1 MSSRYRS
8 TVTQDMIYGR
18 APQRQGNRMRV
29 FVIASVMIA
38 LLPATAYSQEQQSE
52 KPTSLRSKAQK
63 NEDAAIEKAYQEM
76 INRTKRQP
84 KSAPAKSDP
93 WHSIR
98 PADDSAKR

>member
-1 MSSRYRS
+1 
-8 TVTQDMIYGR
+8 
-18 APQRQGNRMRV
+18 MRV
-29 FVIASVMIA
+29 LVIASVIVA
-38 LLPATAYSQEQQSE
+38 LLPAAAYSQEQQSE

-76 INRTKRQP
+76 INRTKGQGQA
-84 KSAPAKSDP
+84 KSAPAKNDP